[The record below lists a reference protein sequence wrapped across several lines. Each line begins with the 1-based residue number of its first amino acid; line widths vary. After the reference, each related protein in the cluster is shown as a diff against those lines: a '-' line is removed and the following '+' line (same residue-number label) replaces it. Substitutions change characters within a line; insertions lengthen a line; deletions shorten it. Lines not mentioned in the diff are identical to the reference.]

1 LIHLDTSFLVDV
13 LRENAR
19 GKPGAATA
27 FFERITD
34 EEIAISVFVVC
45 ELYAGA
51 ELSERSGAE
60 LKHIAELC
68 RAIPIAYPDERFA
81 GRYGRLLAK
90 LERAG
95 TRISTMDLLIATAA
109 IIADAA
115 LVTRNIRHFARVSG
129 LLPISY

>member
-19 GKPGAATA
+19 GKPGAGTA

-34 EEIAISVFVVC
+34 EEIVISVFVVC

-51 ELSERSGAE
+51 ELSERSAAE
-60 LKHIAELC
+60 FKHLSEFC
-68 RAIPIAYPDERFA
+68 RAIPIEYPDERFA
-81 GRYGRLLAK
+81 GRYGRLLAR

-95 TRISTMDLLIATAA
+95 TRISTMDLLIATTA
-109 IIADAA
+109 ILSEAP
-115 LVTRNIRHFARVSG
+115 LVTRNIRHFGRIPG
-129 LLPISY
+129 LVLLSY